1 MSGFTFDSNILIDT
15 LRGIPKGRAEL
26 ERAVQRGR
34 VWVSRMVWIEV
45 MSKGEGEGLR
55 RAEMLL
61 SGFGIDEV
69 DAEIGERAAALRRE
83 RPRLKSPD
91 AVILATAMLRGRVL
105 VTRNTKDFPAEMP
118 GVRVPY
124 KLWIENKCA
133 ELLELLANPLSRT
146 VWSMA

>member
-1 MSGFTFDSNILIDT
+1 VSGFTFDSNILIDT

-69 DAEIGERAAALRRE
+69 DSEIAERAAALRRE

-118 GVRVPY
+118 GIRIPY
-124 KLWIENKCA
+124 ILD
-133 ELLELLANPLSRT
+133 EL
-146 VWSMA
+146 